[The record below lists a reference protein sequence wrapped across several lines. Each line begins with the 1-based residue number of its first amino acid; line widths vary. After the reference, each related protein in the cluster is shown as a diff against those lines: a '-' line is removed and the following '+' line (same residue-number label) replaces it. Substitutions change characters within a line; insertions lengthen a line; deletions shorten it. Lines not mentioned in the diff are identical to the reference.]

1 MWVVVPVKRF
11 VNAKTRLA
19 SLMSES
25 ERESLAQ
32 VMLNDVLLAVSS
44 SLLVSGVLIVS
55 NEVRARYAVERLGG
69 LFLEEEEV
77 GLSASVEQAGKWL
90 VKHGQ
95 RGMLIIPGDVPLVSS
110 SEIDEIIKSHRGDK
124 ALTIAPDSAKEG
136 TNALCV
142 SPIQLIDFSFGKGSF
157 SKHIASAEQLNL
169 APTVVSL
176 SGLALDIDNP
186 LDLQILLSFDNE
198 TETLAYLADSGIA
211 RKVLPRRNRSAG
223 KAGIGAASRL
233 I

>member
-44 SLLVSGVLIVS
+44 SLLVSGVLVVS

-69 LFLEEEEV
+69 LFLEEEKS
-77 GLSASVEQAGKWL
+77 GLSASIEQAGKWL

-95 RGMLIIPGDVPLVSS
+95 RGMLMIPGDVPLVRS
-110 SEIDEIIKSHRGDK
+110 SEIDEIIIKHRGDQ
-124 ALTIAPDSAKEG
+124 ALTIAPDTQRDG

-142 SPIQLIDFSFGKGSF
+142 SPIQLIKFSFGKASF
-157 SKHIASAEQLNL
+157 SKHFAAGEQLGL
-169 APTVVSL
+169 APITVNS

-186 LDLQILLSFDNE
+186 LDLQMLLSFDNE

-211 RKVLPRRNRSAG
+211 RKVLPRRNRSASN
-223 KAGIGAASRL
+223 AGIGAASRL

>member
-69 LFLEEEEV
+69 LFLEEEYA
-77 GLSASVEQAGKWL
+77 GLSASVAQAGKWL

-110 SEIDEIIKSHRGDK
+110 SEIDEIIKSHRGDR
-124 ALTIAPDSAKEG
+124 ALTIAPDRYTTLRAPMQSHASSGRIRGRARLHELI
-136 TNALCV
+136 AL
-142 SPIQLIDFSFGKGSF
+142 
-157 SKHIASAEQLNL
+157 
-169 APTVVSL
+169 
-176 SGLALDIDNP
+176 
-186 LDLQILLSFDNE
+186 
-198 TETLAYLADSGIA
+198 TLAAE
-211 RKVLPRRNRSAG
+211 NE
-223 KAGIGAASRL
+223 
-233 I
+233 

>member
-32 VMLNDVLLAVSS
+32 VMLNDVLLAISS

-69 LFLEEEEV
+69 LFLEEEA

-124 ALTIAPDSAKEG
+124 ALTIAPDAAKDG

-142 SPIQLIDFSFGKGSF
+142 SPIQLIKFSFGKASF
-157 SKHIASAEQLNL
+157 AKHIASAEQLNL
-169 APTVVSL
+169 APTVVNL

-223 KAGIGAASRL
+223 KVGIGAASRL